1 MLSLQLSFNEGV
13 NFSMSISIAN
23 QILTVLLEFLKANPG
38 SFSLFNLIVIFHND
52 RMDVLVP
59 VIGN

>member
-1 MLSLQLSFNEGV
+1 MSFNEGV
-13 NFSMSISIAN
+13 NFSMSISITN

-59 VIGN
+59 VTGN